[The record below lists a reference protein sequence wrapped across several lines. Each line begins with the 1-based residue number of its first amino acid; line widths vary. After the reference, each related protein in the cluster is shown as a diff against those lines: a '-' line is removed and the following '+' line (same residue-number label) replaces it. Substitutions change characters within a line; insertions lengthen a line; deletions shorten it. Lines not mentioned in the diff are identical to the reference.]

1 VVRDD
6 GVLGVSV
13 HCGNILDNGNG
24 MRTGGDSRGGLHVNV
39 GSCVIGTIKGSA
51 FGGETGMEV
60 LAGAVSKGVE
70 VLDDV
75 EIMASGGELSA
86 GIRSLEQESCTG
98 CAPRLHGMNVS
109 SLCLGCTALGRRQFY
124 NGLAKIWRKSAFPAL
139 LNLQGTPLGG
149 PNNNNDCQVDTTN
162 TTFLRIAPTPSS
174 ELTVGTAATSR
185 CGRD

>member
-13 HCGNILDNGNG
+13 HCGNILGNG

-39 GSCVIGTIKGSA
+39 GSCVIGTIEGSA
-51 FGGETGMEV
+51 FGGE
-60 LAGAVSKGVE
+60 
-70 VLDDV
+70 
-75 EIMASGGELSA
+75 
-86 GIRSLEQESCTG
+86 
-98 CAPRLHGMNVS
+98 
-109 SLCLGCTALGRRQFY
+109 
-124 NGLAKIWRKSAFPAL
+124 FPAL

-149 PNNNNDCQVDTTN
+149 PNNNNDCQADTTN